1 MVQVT
6 LGPEPMQP
14 THFISSLRFKIT
26 AGIALPLLVILSAF
40 SYLQY
45 IRERDLL
52 LSNLNGATTNL
63 GNVIVGSLQHAML
76 SQDLPEIQGIM
87 DNIAKQEGI
96 RGVFLMNKNSE
107 VRFAPQSQDVGR
119 RFAFNELG
127 CVECHGP
134 EVTQHPFSIIFT
146 TAQGDRVFRNC
157 KPVLNQPECQR
168 CHSAQDAFNGVL
180 VTDLS
185 MRPVDES
192 LAADLRTNV
201 LWSAAAILMTILAVN
216 ALMSRMVVTRL
227 ERLVEA
233 IKQFS
238 RGDLS
243 QRVHLQSSD
252 EIGELAASFNR
263 MAEGLGQK
271 AQLEARV
278 REHSLELER
287 LNEELRRKEMVRG
300 QLLEKLITA
309 QEEERRRIARDLHDQ
324 LGATLSG
331 LTLSIEAVGQSLP
344 APVEVLKE
352 RWHRAKTLATRAL
365 EDTHNLILGLRPVS
379 LDDLGL
385 VAAIRADADEH
396 LQPSGIEVQVN
407 VNGAPR
413 RLAPELEL
421 TLFRIIQEAIN
432 NIAKHARA
440 QHVNIAFDFQ
450 DSVARVTIEDDGQ
463 GFDTRAVSRSQDK
476 TRGLGLLGM
485 EERAQLA
492 GGSFHL
498 ESQPGRGTRVVL
510 TIPAPEKRQS
520 DE

>member
-1 MVQVT
+1 
-6 LGPEPMQP
+6 MQP
-14 THFISSLRFKIT
+14 THFFSSLRFKIT
-26 AGIALPLLVILSAF
+26 LGIALPLLVILGAF

-87 DNIAKQEGI
+87 DNIAKQEGM
-96 RGVFLMNKNSE
+96 RSVFLMNKESE
-107 VRFAPQSQDVGR
+107 VRFAPQGQDVGR
-119 RFAFNELG
+119 RYTFNDVG

-134 EVTQHPFSIIFT
+134 NVTQHPFSIIFT
-146 TAQGDRVFRNC
+146 TAQGERVFRNC
-157 KPVLNQPECQR
+157 KPIQNQPECQR
-168 CHSAQDAFNGVL
+168 CHSAQDTFNGVL
-180 VTDLS
+180 ITDLS
-185 MRPVDES
+185 MQPVDES
-192 LAADLRTNV
+192 LAADLRTNI
-201 LWSAAAILMTILAVN
+201 LWSAAAILTTILVVN

-263 MAEGLGQK
+263 MAEGLGEK

-278 REHSLELER
+278 REHSQVLER

-300 QLLEKLITA
+300 QLFEKLITA

-331 LTLSIEAVGQSLP
+331 LTLSIEAVEQSLP
-344 APVEVLKE
+344 APVEALKE
-352 RWHRAKTLATRAL
+352 RWQRAKILATRAL
-365 EDTHNLILGLRPVS
+365 EDTHKLILGLRPIA

-385 VAAIRADADEH
+385 VAAIRADAEEH
-396 LQPSGIEVQVN
+396 LQPSGVEVQVN
-407 VNGAPR
+407 VKGVPR

-421 TLFRIIQEAIN
+421 MLFRITQEAIN
-432 NIAKHARA
+432 NIAKHAHA
-440 QHVNIAFDFQ
+440 QHVSIAFDFL
-450 DSVARVTIEDDGQ
+450 DSVARLTIEDDGQ
-463 GFDTRAVSRSQDK
+463 GFDTRAVSRSLNK

-498 ESQPGRGTRVVL
+498 ESQAGHARIVL
-510 TIPAPEKRQS
+510 SIPAPEKKVT
-520 DE
+520 DG